1 MMMVVQ
7 KLKEKRASK
16 KEKKDQV
23 MPLWL
28 LLVLH
33 RTPNHLVTL
42 LMMFTQSLADFF
54 WKWQAAPHD
63 YYMPL
68 GQFDSSFSCEEDQ
81 QKITPI
87 SDGGWPYHFYW
98 PLCCFMYIGSMKIVS
113 HHTNWSWYWVVE
125 YIDCCWNYNYKNWWA
140 LPIYQQVIT
149 YTS

>member
-1 MMMVVQ
+1 
-7 KLKEKRASK
+7 
-16 KEKKDQV
+16 

-98 PLCCFMYIGSMKIVS
+98 PLSVVVCMYIDSMKIVS
-113 HHTNWSWYWVVE
+113 HHTN
-125 YIDCCWNYNYKNWWA
+125 
-140 LPIYQQVIT
+140 
-149 YTS
+149 

>member
-1 MMMVVQ
+1 MIMMMVVQ
-7 KLKEKRASK
+7 KLKKKRASK

-23 MPLWL
+23 MPLWV
-28 LLVLH
+28 LLVH

-81 QKITPI
+81 QKITLDI
-87 SDGGWPYHFYW
+87 CW
-98 PLCCFMYIGSMKIVS
+98 
-113 HHTNWSWYWVVE
+113 WV
-125 YIDCCWNYNYKNWWA
+125 A
-140 LPIYQQVIT
+140 LPI
-149 YTS
+149 

>member
-98 PLCCFMYIGSMKIVS
+98 PLS
-113 HHTNWSWYWVVE
+113 VVL
-125 YIDCCWNYNYKNWWA
+125 C
-140 LPIYQQVIT
+140 T
-149 YTS
+149 